1 MSGTYPA
8 DPIASRVQISSLKFN
23 LMSESLSGRRQVRGI
38 GSQRWALT
46 ASYNPMTRAEFMPVY
61 AFIVAQNGQFETFT
75 FSPPVVGST
84 SGTATGTVTTNTSV
98 SIGATTISLT
108 GLTGVLKAGDY
119 IKFANH
125 SKVYM
130 LMADRSGAGT
140 VAIQPPLVAA
150 VASGQ
155 GVTYN
160 DVPFTVRLD
169 NDLQQYSL
177 NGFERFIYEVDMVEA
192 L

>member
-1 MSGTYPA
+1 
-8 DPIASRVQISSLKFN
+8 
-23 LMSESLSGRRQVRGI
+23 
-38 GSQRWALT
+38 
-46 ASYNPMTRAEFMPVY
+46 MTRAEFMPVY

-75 FSPPVVGST
+75 FVPPVVGST
-84 SGTATGTVTTNTSV
+84 AGTATGTVTTNTSV
-98 SIGATTISLT
+98 SIGATTVSLT

-125 SKVYM
+125 TKIYM

>member
-8 DPIASRVQISSLKFN
+8 DPIASKVQISSLSFN
-23 LMSESLSGRRQVRGI
+23 LMSESLSGRRQVRAI
-38 GSQRWALT
+38 GGQRWALT

-61 AFIVAQNGQFETFT
+61 AFILAQNGQFETFQ
-75 FSPPVVGST
+75 FVPPVVGST
-84 SGTATGTVTTNTSV
+84 SGTATGSITTNTTV
-98 SIGATTISLT
+98 SIGATTVSLT

-125 SKVYM
+125 TKVYM

-140 VAIQPPLVAA
+140 VAIQPPLVSA

-160 DVPFTVRLD
+160 NVPFTVRLD

-177 NGFERFIYEVDMVEA
+177 TGYERYIYEVDMVEA
-192 L
+192 I

>member
-8 DPIASRVQISSLKFN
+8 TPEASAIQVSSLKFN

-38 GSQRWALT
+38 GSQRWAIT
-46 ASYNPMTRAEFMPVY
+46 ASYNPMTRAEFMPVFS
-61 AFIVAQNGQFETFT
+61 FIVAQDGQFETFQ
-75 FSPPVVGST
+75 FVPPIVGTTAGS
-84 SGTATGTVTTNTSV
+84 ATGTVTTNTSV
-98 SIGATTISLT
+98 AIGATTVSLT

-119 IKFANH
+119 VKFANH
-125 SKVYM
+125 SKIYM

-155 GVTYN
+155 GVTYVN
-160 DVPFTVRLD
+160 VPFTVRLN
-169 NDLQQYSL
+169 NDLQEYTL
-177 NGFERFIYEVDMVEA
+177 NGFERFVYQVDMVEA
-192 L
+192 I

>member
-1 MSGTYPA
+1 
-8 DPIASRVQISSLKFN
+8 
-23 LMSESLSGRRQVRGI
+23 
-38 GSQRWALT
+38 
-46 ASYNPMTRAEFMPVY
+46 MPVY
-61 AFIVAQNGQFETFT
+61 SFIVAQNGQFETFQ
-75 FSPPVVGST
+75 FVPPVVGST
-84 SGTATGTVTTNTSV
+84 AGTATGTVTTDTSV
-98 SIGATTISLT
+98 SIGATTVSLT

-155 GVTYN
+155 GVSYN

-169 NDLQQYSL
+169 NDLQKYSL

>member
-8 DPIASRVQISSLKFN
+8 SPEASSIKISSLKFN

-38 GSQRWALT
+38 GGQRWALT
-46 ASYNPMTRAEFMPVY
+46 ASYNPMTRADFMPVF

-75 FSPPVVGST
+75 FVPPIVGT
-84 SGTATGTVTTNTSV
+84 TAGTGTGTVTTNTSV
-98 SIGATTISLT
+98 AIGATTVSLT
-108 GLTGVLKAGDY
+108 GLTGSLKAGDY
-119 IKFANH
+119 VKFANH
-125 SKVYM
+125 TKIYM
-130 LMADRSGAGT
+130 LVADRVGAGT
-140 VAIQPPLVAA
+140 VEIQPPLVAA

-160 DVPFTVRLD
+160 NVPFTVRLN

-177 NGFERFIYEVDMVEA
+177 SGFELYTYEVDLVEA

>member
-8 DPIASRVQISSLKFN
+8 SPEASQVQISSLKFN

-38 GSQRWALT
+38 GGQRWALT

-75 FSPPVVGST
+75 FIPPVVGST
-84 SGTATGTVTTNTSV
+84 SGTATGTITTSASA
-98 SIGATTISLT
+98 SIGATSVSLT
-108 GLTGVLKAGDY
+108 GLTGALKAGDY
-119 IKFANH
+119 IKFASHN
-125 SKVYM
+125 KVYM
-130 LMADRSGAGT
+130 LTADRSGAGA

-150 VASGQ
+150 VGSGV

-160 DVPFTVRLD
+160 NVPFTVRLN
-169 NDLQQYSL
+169 NDLQQYTLS
-177 NGFERFIYEVDMVEA
+177 GYERYTYQVDMVEA

>member
-8 DPIASRVQISSLKFN
+8 TPEASAIEITSLKFN

-38 GSQRWALT
+38 GSQRWSIT
-46 ASYNPMTRAEFMPVY
+46 ASYNPMTRAEFMPVFS
-61 AFIVAQNGQFETFT
+61 FIVAQDGQFETFQ
-75 FSPPVVGST
+75 FVPPIVGST
-84 SGTATGTVTTNTSV
+84 GGTATGTVTTTTSV
-98 SIGATTISLT
+98 AIGATTVSLT

-119 IKFANH
+119 VKFANH
-125 SKVYM
+125 SKIYM

-155 GVTYN
+155 GVTYDN
-160 DVPFTVRLD
+160 VPFTVRLN
-169 NDLQQYSL
+169 NDLQQYTL
-177 NGFERFIYEVDMVEA
+177 NGFERFVYQVDMVEA
-192 L
+192 I